1 MFDRLSAGHSALR
14 RYTADTVSIRLGSIR
29 LGSTRPGTDS
39 DADTANGAADRR
51 A

>member
-29 LGSTRPGTDS
+29 LGSTDS